1 MNRIEREMVKVLT
14 DLRQNHGVT
23 GIKAEFEAEGTRIE
37 EALRLKE
44 VITTAGLNLT
54 LKIGGCEA
62 IRDLYEARVIGVE
75 RIVAPM
81 VETPFALEK
90 YISAINLAFPEEEQS
105 DIDFCVNIETITA
118 VENFE
123 KMLCMPGIEK
133 LGGIVVG
140 RVDLTGSLGLT
151 REDVNSVK
159 ILDIAKNVA
168 TKAKKVGLETI
179 VGGGVS
185 AHSIPFAQS
194 MGNLLDRYETRKV
207 IFDSKVALLKSPE
220 VGILKAVNFE
230 LLWLKNKRDYYR
242 LIATEDAT
250 RITMLE
256 KRYRKMIDEVSAN
269 SPEGEKTLGH
279 YTSGLA
285 FN

>member
-1 MNRIEREMVKVLT
+1 MNRIEKEMIKVLT
-14 DLRQNHGVT
+14 DLRENHGVT

-44 VITTAGLNLT
+44 VITAAGLNLT

-81 VETPFALEK
+81 VETPFALQK
-90 YISAINLAFPEEEQS
+90 YLLAIDLAFPKEEQS
-105 DIDFCVNIETITA
+105 EIDFCVNIETITA

-123 KMLCMPGIEK
+123 QMLAVKGIEK
-133 LGGIVVG
+133 LGGVVIG

-151 REDVNSVK
+151 RDDVNSDK
-159 ILDIAKNVA
+159 IFELSKKVAIKAKNA
-168 TKAKKVGLETI
+168 GLDTI

-185 AHSIPFAQS
+185 AHSIPFAQHL
-194 MGNLLDRYETRKV
+194 GKLLDRYETRKV
-207 IFDSKVALLKSPE
+207 IFDTSVALTRSPE

-230 LLWLKNKRDYYR
+230 LLWLKNKRDYYS
-242 LIATEDAT
+242 LIATEDST

-256 KRYRKMIDEVSAN
+256 KRYRKMIDEVSAS
-269 SPEGEKTLGH
+269 SPEGDRLKSH
-279 YTSGLA
+279 YESGLA
-285 FN
+285 LS